1 MGNRVYDDIPENE
14 TLLQFP
20 CSFPIKIM
28 GRDRPDF
35 RDIVVAIVAS
45 HAGSID
51 ENSIRSAPSRQGNFV
66 SITITIQ
73 AQSQDQL
80 DRIYQDLTA
89 HDDVVFSL

>member
-1 MGNRVYDDIPENE
+1 MTDAIPENE
-14 TLLQFP
+14 PLLQFP

-35 RDIVVAIVAS
+35 RDTVIAIVEK
-45 HAGSID
+45 HAGNVD
-51 ENSIRSAPSRQGNFV
+51 ENSIRSSPSRKGNFV

-89 HDDVVFSL
+89 HEDVLFSL

>member
-1 MGNRVYDDIPENE
+1 
-14 TLLQFP
+14 
-20 CSFPIKIM
+20 M

-51 ENSIRSAPSRQGNFV
+51 ESSIRSAPSRKGNFV